1 MNRLIT
7 YRPEI
12 DGLRT
17 IAVLSVIFYHANFNV
32 FGQNLIKG
40 GFLGVD
46 IFFVISGYLITS
58 ILLTGFETKK
68 LTLVNFYERRA
79 RRILPI
85 LLFVVTVSIPFSWFL
100 LLPSEFQQYSWQTL
114 SSIFSVSNFYFWM
127 EDSYWAAE
135 SILKPFL
142 HTWSL
147 GVEEQFYLFMPL
159 LLLFIS
165 KQNLRQIRYLF
176 LTLAIVSLTASHY
189 MSSEDAQSSFYLLP
203 FRAWELL
210 IGASI
215 ATLQDRKLS
224 NLKSPYFPT
233 VGLAVV
239 LVCFFVFDED
249 TLHPSFYTLIP
260 TFGVGLII
268 LFANPKDPITK
279 LLQNRVMVSIGL
291 VSYGLY
297 LWHFPV
303 FSYLSHAEEF
313 QNFGTKIGAIGLV
326 FLLAISTYF
335 LIEKPFRSFSLIKS
349 NVFWAILVLWV
360 LVLTS
365 FAHTGTKDG
374 FASRVP
380 ELVNIPS
387 TPEEIENHRW
397 FSNQTGSNKRVI
409 LVGDSQINAIAPTFR
424 KWANN
429 KGINFAKSTWNGCQL
444 ILNLNRVSKKD
455 FTPFKCN
462 HCKMPCNTS
471 LQERRLEFINS
482 SEPSIVI
489 IGGRL
494 PLVVEEDRF
503 NNGEGGYEGEMKDF
517 LQDESNSLE
526 SISERQSAINDNYI
540 LTVQKIL
547 DAGHTVVLLYP
558 IPEVGIHVPKIL
570 LKRIDGKHL
579 SARDIAN
586 QNPVTTSYKVFEKR
600 TENSVRILDSIKNEN
615 VFRII
620 PSEIFCE
627 QTSLGRCVTHNT
639 EVSFYRDDNHISEYG
654 ADLILKEFEKLIS
667 ASDFKY

>member
-7 YRPEI
+7 YRPDI

-17 IAVLSVIFYHANFNV
+17 IAVLSVIFYHANFNL
-32 FGQNLIKG
+32 FGQNPIKG

-58 ILLTGFETKK
+58 ILLAGFETKN

-85 LLFVVTVSIPFSWFL
+85 LLFIITLSIPLSWFL

-114 SSIFSVSNFYFWM
+114 SSIFSVSNFYFWT

-159 LLLFIS
+159 LLLFIINQ
-165 KQNLRQIRYLF
+165 KQRQIRYVF
-176 LTLAIVSLTASHY
+176 LTLAIVSLIASHY
-189 MSSEDAQSSFYLLP
+189 MSIKDTQSSFYLLP

-215 ATLQDRKLS
+215 ATLRDRKLS
-224 NLKSPYFPT
+224 NLKFPFLPT
-233 VGLAVV
+233 VGLAIV
-239 LVCFFVFDED
+239 LICFFVFDEN

-260 TFGVGLII
+260 TLGVGLVI

-279 LLQNRVMVSIGL
+279 FLQNRVMVSIGL
-291 VSYGLY
+291 ISYGLY

-303 FSYLSHAEEF
+303 FSYLSHAEKF
-313 QNFGTKIGAIGLV
+313 QNFGTKIGVIGLV
-326 FLLAISTYF
+326 FFFAISTYF

-349 NVFWAILVLWV
+349 KVFWSILIVWV
-360 LVLTS
+360 MGLSS
-365 FAHTGTKDG
+365 FSYIGTNDG
-374 FASRVP
+374 FSNRFP
-380 ELVNIPS
+380 ELVNIPNK
-387 TPEEIENHRW
+387 PEKIKNHHW
-397 FSNQTGSNKRVI
+397 FASPTDSDRRII
-409 LVGDSQINAIAPTFR
+409 LVGDSHIDAIAPTFK
-424 KWANN
+424 KWAKNTD
-429 KGINFAKSTWNGCQL
+429 INFSKSAWGGCQL
-444 ILNLNRVSKKD
+444 ILNMNRVSKID
-455 FTPFKCN
+455 FTPSK
-462 HCKMPCNTS
+462 HCKTS
-471 LQERRLEFINS
+471 LQEKRIKFITS

-503 NNGEGGYEGEMKDF
+503 NNGEGGYEGKMEDF
-517 LQDESNSLE
+517 LQDKGNTLL
-526 SISERQSAINDNYI
+526 SISERQTAITENYI

-558 IPEVGIHVPKIL
+558 IPEVGIHVPKTL
-570 LKRIDGKHL
+570 LKRIDGKYF
-579 SARDIAN
+579 SARDIAME
-586 QNPVTTSYKVFEKR
+586 NPVTTSYKVFEKR
-600 TENSVRILDSIKNEN
+600 TKKSAQILDSINGEK
-615 VFRII
+615 VFRIF
-620 PSEIFCE
+620 PSKIFCE
-627 QTSLGRCVTHNT
+627 QSSLGRCVTHNS
-639 EVSFYRDDNHISEYG
+639 EVSFYRDDDHLSEFG
-654 ADLILKEFEKLIS
+654 AELILRELEKLIS
-667 ASDFKY
+667 SPDFKY

>member
-1 MNRLIT
+1 MSRFLT

-17 IAVLSVIFYHANFNV
+17 VAVLSVIFYHANFNL
-32 FGQNLIKG
+32 FGQNPIKG

-85 LLFVVTVSIPFSWFL
+85 LLFVVTVSIPVSWFL

-114 SSIFSVSNFYFWM
+114 SSIFSVSNFYFWT

-159 LLLFIS
+159 LLLFIT
-165 KQNLRQIRYLF
+165 KQSLRQIGYLF
-176 LTLAIVSLTASHY
+176 LTLAILSLTASHY
-189 MSSEDAQSSFYLLP
+189 MSSEDTQSSFYLLP

-215 ATLQDRKLS
+215 ATLRDSKLS
-224 NLKSPYFPT
+224 NLKFPYFPT
-233 VGLAVV
+233 VGLTVV
-239 LVCFFVFDED
+239 FACFFVFDEN

-260 TFGVGLII
+260 TLGVALII
-268 LFANPKDPITK
+268 LFANPKDPIIK

-291 VSYGLY
+291 ISYGLY

-303 FSYLSHAEEF
+303 FSYLTHADDF
-313 QNFGTKIGAIGLV
+313 QNSGTKISAIGLV
-326 FLLAISTYF
+326 FFLSISTYF

-349 NVFWAILVLWV
+349 KVFWSILMVWVIVLS
-360 LVLTS
+360 S
-365 FAHTGTKDG
+365 FAYLGTKDG
-374 FASRVP
+374 FSHRIP

-387 TPEEIENHRW
+387 KPKEIKNHKWVSHRVD
-397 FSNQTGSNKRVI
+397 SNRRII
-409 LVGDSQINAIAPTFR
+409 LVGDSHIDAIAPTFK
-424 KWANN
+424 KWAKKSN
-429 KGINFAKSTWNGCQL
+429 IHFAKSAFSGCQL
-444 ILNLNRVSKKD
+444 ILNMNRVSKK
-455 FTPFKCN
+455 N
-462 HCKMPCNTS
+462 HTSDKYCKTS
-471 LQERRLEFINS
+471 LQDNRVKFITA

-494 PLVVEEDRF
+494 PLVVEEDMF
-503 NNGEGGYEGEMKDF
+503 NNGEGGYEGEMKEF
-517 LQDESNSLE
+517 LQDESNSLN
-526 SISERQSAINDNYI
+526 SISERQSAIKENYI

-558 IPEVGIHVPKIL
+558 IPEVGIHVPKTL
-570 LKRIDGKHL
+570 LKRIDGKYL
-579 SARDIAN
+579 SARDIAT

-600 TENSVRILDSIKNEN
+600 TEKSVRILDSIKGEN

-620 PSEIFCE
+620 PSEILCE
-627 QTSLGRCVTHNT
+627 KTSLGRCVTHNS
-639 EVSFYRDDNHISEYG
+639 EVSFYRDDDHLSQFG
-654 ADLILKEFEKLIS
+654 ADLILKEFEKLIYS
-667 ASDFKY
+667 PDFKYLD